1 MEVPTREQI
10 EAVFKKL
17 KHISANKVCFD
28 CSNTNPTWAS
38 VTHGILI
45 CLDCSSKHRNLG
57 VHVSFVRSLE
67 LDKWS
72 WVQLRAMQVGGN
84 GNAKQFFHANGANIK
99 DAVQKYNS
107 RAARLYCKKL
117 EGMAQQTQKLYGKQL
132 HLDGEPKSPEKKE
145 VDFFEDQLSTPAPA
159 YSAPAYIAPVAE
171 VKVATPNDSPV
182 TQRLQKDQ
190 QAYVPMLA
198 PSTSSSKR
206 GAPKKK
212 GGLGGSKSLGGAK
225 KASASFAEIE
235 SKLEDQEKQKIQSAA
250 ALDML
255 SNKDDVIQSSP
266 VQPANYTFNPKF
278 APAQGGGNKDME
290 RLGMGMSRLGQP
302 GMSHSASA
310 NTKTVT
316 IDPYESSN
324 NVYEKETKAEE
335 KDDYYDTLTDFI
347 TPNKNSYDDERTV
360 EHITDPRAESFRRH
374 EARSNNSNDGAMD
387 AKMDKYANA
396 KAISSDQMFNRG
408 TSAEPAHDPHIN
420 NFQNATGISS
430 DQYFGRPETKPA
442 YNMPSYNTPDMS
454 QMKQNVSEGATR
466 MAGKLSDY
474 YYAAQDKLETAYYR

>member
-1 MEVPTREQI
+1 MEAPSREQI

-28 CSNTNPTWAS
+28 CSNTNPTWSS

-84 GNAKQFFHANGANIK
+84 GNAKQFFNANGANIK

-107 RAARLYCKKL
+107 RAARLYSKKL
-117 EGMAQQTQKLYGKQL
+117 EGMAHQTQKLYGNQL

-145 VDFFEDQLSTPAPA
+145 VDFFEDHLSTPAPA
-159 YSAPAYIAPVAE
+159 YTTPAGPAYTTPAAE
-171 VKVATPNDSPV
+171 IKVATPNDSPI
-182 TQRLQKDQ
+182 TQRLQKEQ

-198 PSTSSSKR
+198 PSTSSNKR
-206 GAPKKK
+206 APKKK

-225 KASASFAEIE
+225 KASGSFAAIE
-235 SKLEDQEKQKIQSAA
+235 SKLENQEKQKIASAA

-255 SNKDDVIQSSP
+255 SNKEDVIQQSAA
-266 VQPANYTFNPKF
+266 QPANYTYNPKF
-278 APAQGGGNKDME
+278 APSGNKDME

-310 NTKTVT
+310 STKTVT
-316 IDPYESSN
+316 IEPYETSN
-324 NVYEKETKAEE
+324 NVYEKEKVMEE

-347 TPNKNSYDDERTV
+347 TPNKNSYDEEGTV
-360 EHITDPRAESFRRH
+360 EQISDPRAESFKRH
-374 EARSNNSNDGAMD
+374 EASRSNNDNSTMD
-387 AKMDKYANA
+387 SKMDKYANA

-408 TSAEPAHDPHIN
+408 TSAEPAHDPHIS

-442 YNMPSYNTPDMS
+442 YNMPNYQAPDMS
-454 QMKQNVSEGATR
+454 QMKQNMSDGATR
-466 MAGKLSDY
+466 MAGKLSDLY
-474 YYAAQDKLETAYYR
+474 YTAQDKLETAYYR